1 MFAPRARR
9 ASAAVLL
16 VLVAAASALAQAPV
30 SYRLAFPEREH
41 RLMQVEVTFA
51 DVPEGPLQLRMSRS
65 SPGRYAAH
73 EFAKNIVDLEVTD
86 GSGRPL
92 VVTRP
97 NAHQWDV
104 AGHSGTVVVRY
115 RIFGDRL
122 DGTYLAIDSTHAHVN
137 MPAALM
143 WARGFE
149 LRPAR
154 VRFELPAGAS
164 WRVATQLLAGGDP
177 FTFTAPNLQYLMD
190 SPVELSAFTMR
201 TFTIADETRT
211 PVFRV
216 AVHHTGTES
225 DVDEFA
231 RDVQAVVS
239 EMRHIFREYPAFE
252 GNTYTFIADYLP
264 WANSDAMEHRNSAVL
279 TSPSSIRADR
289 VGLLGSVAHEFFHA
303 WNVERIRPRS
313 LEPFNFEDANLSGEL
328 WFAEGF
334 TNYYGPLVLLRAGLT
349 TLAEFAREMGRAIDT
364 VVNSP
369 GRRLRSAVEM
379 SHLAPFVDAS
389 VSVDRTA
396 FDNTFVSYYT
406 WGQVIA
412 LGLDLT
418 LRDRTDHRVTLDDY
432 MRVLW
437 ERFGRPGG
445 RLFGYVDNPYTM
457 DDLKA
462 ALAEVSG
469 DFAFAA
475 DFFARYIEGREVVD
489 LAPLLARAGLVVR
502 RAAPGRPWAGRLRWQ
517 DAPGGV
523 RVADPVPFGSPAYA
537 AGLER
542 DDVVQSIDGTRVAS
556 SAELERLIASRRP
569 GQAVSI
575 VFERRGRPVTAVLT
589 LDEDPRLELVPAE
602 DAGQVLSDTQKAFR
616 AAWLSSRARNTF

>member
-1 MFAPRARR
+1 
-9 ASAAVLL
+9 
-16 VLVAAASALAQAPV
+16 
-30 SYRLAFPEREH
+30 
-41 RLMQVEVTFA
+41 
-51 DVPEGPLQLRMSRS
+51 
-65 SPGRYAAH
+65 
-73 EFAKNIVDLEVTD
+73 
-86 GSGRPL
+86 
-92 VVTRP
+92 
-97 NAHQWDV
+97 
-104 AGHSGTVVVRY
+104 
-115 RIFGDRL
+115 
-122 DGTYLAIDSTHAHVN
+122 
-137 MPAALM
+137 
-143 WARGFE
+143 
-149 LRPAR
+149 
-154 VRFELPAGAS
+154 
-164 WRVATQLLAGGDP
+164 
-177 FTFTAPNLQYLMD
+177 NLQYLMD

-211 PVFRV
+211 PVFRI
-216 AVHHTGTES
+216 AVHHTGSES
-225 DVDEFA
+225 DVDGFA
-231 RDVQAVVS
+231 RDVQAIVS
-239 EMRHIFREYPAFE
+239 EMRHVFGEYPAFE

-264 WANSDAMEHRNSAVL
+264 WASSDAMEHRNSTVL

-313 LEPFNFEDANLSGEL
+313 LEPFDFEDANLSGEL

-349 TLAEFAREMGRAIDT
+349 TVAEFARGMGRAIDA

-379 SHLAPFVDAS
+379 SHLAPFVDAA

-418 LRDRTDHRVTLDDY
+418 LRDRTDGRVTLDDY

-469 DFAFAA
+469 DSAFAA

-489 LAPLLARAGLVVR
+489 LAPLLARAGLVLR

-556 SAELERLIASRRP
+556 SAELERLLTGRRA
-569 GQAVSI
+569 GQTVTI
-575 VFERRGRPVTAVLT
+575 VFERRGRPVTAMLA
-589 LDEDPRLELVPAE
+589 LAEDPGLELVPAE
-602 DAGQVLSDTQKAFR
+602 DVGQTLSEGQKAFR